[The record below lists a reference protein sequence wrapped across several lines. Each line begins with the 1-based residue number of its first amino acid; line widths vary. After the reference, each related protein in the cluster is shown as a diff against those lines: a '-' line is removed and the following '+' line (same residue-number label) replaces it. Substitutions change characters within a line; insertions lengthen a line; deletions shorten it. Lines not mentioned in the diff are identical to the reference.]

1 MVAIRQ
7 VVTYMKSGNVSE
19 LFLSD
24 NYSNYLDLHHN
35 IQQFIDFYLKIEIF

>member
-1 MVAIRQ
+1 
-7 VVTYMKSGNVSE
+7 MKSGNVSE